1 MPEGASILIT
11 DSYLVTVN
19 LVSLNANAMAA
30 VPPTF
35 LMCGMWKEQRVMSG
49 EKVY

>member
-11 DSYLVTVN
+11 ASYFTECELGD
-19 LVSLNANAMAA
+19 LKANAMAA
-30 VPPTF
+30 APPTF
-35 LMCGMWKEQRVMSG
+35 LMCGVWKEQRVTSG